1 MASDFVLYMCVLSLD
16 GLIRSNDVIII
27 MNDLSTLSLNELQV
41 L

>member
-1 MASDFVLYMCVLSLD
+1 MASDFVLNMCVLSLD